1 VNLENDEV
9 LNKIIEVQ
17 SCIIQGKDLKVLL
30 HKNREFYLEKTN
42 ADIIVIC
49 MNEQE
54 KVHMEYVLER
64 HRDFAHLAH
73 KYIFDK
79 QTISWDTFVS
89 THYDNLIKNKKYFET
104 DDIYQLFKGLISKK
118 SAEVFKK
125 DLKIENAILMPVVD
139 FDSKHTIGYI
149 YYIYQHQE
157 KIDIKNLK
165 KMQQLFQTLLQPLYD
180 KQYSIIYSKCV
191 RVDENFSLLTSQEKR
206 ITKQVLKGKSYIDI
220 ADMLN
225 ISINTIK
232 THMKSIFNK
241 YHVKTK
247 IELYNKL
254 NSPQK

>member
-1 VNLENDEV
+1 VKLDNDEV

-30 HKNREFYLEKTN
+30 HRNRQFYLEKTD

-64 HRDFAHLAH
+64 HRDFAHLAD
-73 KYIFDK
+73 KYIFAKHTILWDK
-79 QTISWDTFVS
+79 FVCN
-89 THYDNLIKNKKYFET
+89 HYNNLIANKKYFET
-104 DDIYQLFKGLISKK
+104 NDIYQLFQGLISRK
-118 SAEVFKK
+118 SATAFNKE
-125 DLKIENAILMPVVD
+125 LKIKNAILMPVVD
-139 FDSKHTIGYI
+139 FDNKHTIGFI

-157 KIDIKNLK
+157 KIEIDNLQ

-206 ITKQVLKGKSYIDI
+206 IAKQVLKGKSYIDI

-254 NSPQK
+254 NSPQN